1 MAAFSVPDHR
11 PLRWKAIQKCAP
23 SRIVMVYPRTK
34 PQAPFI
40 VVVGYSQRD
49 ASWANGP
56 GCVSLC
62 QDSMMISVRH
72 SSTDWKNRTWTNLQ
86 AGEPKA
92 IVDFQSF
99 EARWRELWCCFYQK
113 QTYTGFLLPKGCS
126 VVRHQVRLHTDAKQG
141 WRMRQAKFKEI
152 RKGCSLNAFSNF
164 LDLGLMR
171 PRESQ

>member
-11 PLRWKAIQKCAP
+11 PLCWKAIQKCAP

-99 EARWRELWCCFYQK
+99 EARWRGIVVL
-113 QTYTGFLLPKGCS
+113 LLPKANVYGIFIAK
-126 VVRHQVRLHTDAKQG
+126 RLQCCKTSSAPSH
-141 WRMRQAKFKEI
+141 
-152 RKGCSLNAFSNF
+152 
-164 LDLGLMR
+164 
-171 PRESQ
+171 